1 MLTFV
6 QLGLGVLQN
15 VTRDAW
21 LVGAL
26 GNTILENLQQIA
38 QILVTTLTELL
49 RLAVL
54 LGEDTKQGDVV
65 LPVVAGTAEVGD
77 TTFHIDD
84 FVQQLIVHIALDTE
98 PVVEGETGVEGETL
112 EVGFGVDIAG
122 TVLAVLEQLLDTRG
136 AFEVDDG
143 HVGLHGGA
151 VQCGR
156 SGLATTLAGFIP
168 GRGTDGEALRGGYD
182 AVESV
187 EGGTRDEGGLV
198 FDPELADRVE
208 AVGENNA
215 LDRSKKVGG
224 SGTGTVIDGIS
235 DRILRTLLPMRTWNT
250 GPNDLAH
257 FRATTAC

>member
-38 QILVTTLTELL
+38 QILVATLAELL

-65 LPVVAGTAEVGD
+65 LPVIAGTAEIGD
-77 TTFHIDD
+77 TTLHIDD
-84 FVQQLIVHIALDTE
+84 LVQQLIVHIALDTE

-143 HVGLHGGA
+143 HV
-151 VQCGR
+151 
-156 SGLATTLAGFIP
+156 
-168 GRGTDGEALRGGYD
+168 
-182 AVESV
+182 
-187 EGGTRDEGGLV
+187 
-198 FDPELADRVE
+198 
-208 AVGENNA
+208 
-215 LDRSKKVGG
+215 
-224 SGTGTVIDGIS
+224 
-235 DRILRTLLPMRTWNT
+235 
-250 GPNDLAH
+250 
-257 FRATTAC
+257 